1 MLSPK
6 WLVIYY
12 FNTYFYFSS
21 IRWLWLVLFCTI
33 SSGRKI
39 YMETSKSTVRTWI
52 QQFLTIQPSC
62 LWTNILKV
70 SIYLINKQGRFK
82 YFLSSKKPYP
92 PFLVAILENL
102 SKYRDNFLSKYKKK
116 KLLPLVIFS
125 HFMRLKM
132 WDMLC
137 VNIELVYCLIH
148 L

>member
-1 MLSPK
+1 MNCNILFNS
-6 WLVIYY
+6 Y
-12 FNTYFYFSS
+12 FCFSS
-21 IRWLWLVLFCTI
+21 IRWLWPVLFCTI
-33 SSGRKI
+33 YSGRKI

-62 LWTNILKV
+62 LWTNILKLR
-70 SIYLINKQGRFK
+70 IYLINKQGRFK
-82 YFLSSKKPYP
+82 YFLSSKKRYP
-92 PFLVAILENL
+92 RFLVAILENL
-102 SKYRDNFLSKYKKK
+102 SKFRDNILSKYKKK